1 MAGDDLP
8 AALAHL
14 QQAAARFEALGDM
27 KHHGRAICDQAAVLS
42 ALGRTAEADQASG
55 QALALARHCD
65 DLLSQGN
72 ALNMLTFH
80 LADQAQALKLY
91 RQASAAFGAAGSLG
105 GQMTVLGNTGD
116 AYRELGLAR
125 RARRLIAEAC
135 PLARHAGMQQALFS
149 HLQNR
154 FDIEWHTGAL
164 GAARDTA
171 AEATAMQSRRN
182 VGFPAYAAGQI
193 ALVEG
198 QPAAAARLFEQ
209 AAEADSA
216 SDAGYAMASL
226 GQAGRAHLAA
236 GQRSEALAATRR
248 STGLHPAA
256 GLAKLNGGYS
266 VALWWAHCLALRANG
281 QRAEAG
287 EALALACR
295 FVLEAAQGLSD
306 EGLRRSLLNKRAE
319 HREVV
324 RAWLQHARKL
334 PRAQRE
340 AHLAGE
346 SQPREPF
353 ERLVDTGLR
362 GHLLAMLAAQA
373 AVALANL
380 RTAEARA
387 AQAQAEQRASELAI
401 INSIQQGVAG
411 SLDFQGIVELVGDK
425 LREVLKSE
433 DVGITWFDV
442 KTGLLHTLYA
452 IEHGQRLV
460 VPPRQPTPG
469 DPWEQM
475 VQSRQAYVV
484 NSHAEMAAADVA
496 GVLPGTD
503 LARSFLKVPII
514 GSDRVLGFIDLED
527 HLRDNAYGEAEVR
540 LVTTVAASMGV
551 ALENA
556 RLFDE
561 TQQRA
566 AELDTINKV
575 SQQVAGKL
583 DLAAL
588 IELVG
593 EQIRQVFKADLAY
606 VALLDR
612 ASGAINFPYQYG
624 EENAP
629 IKFGEGL
636 TSKIIETREALNLN
650 CDVNRRSQEMGTDC
664 SARRPCRPWA
674 CRSWWTAAAKARCR
688 ARCAAT

>member
-1 MAGDDLP
+1 MPCATCKPTEVARRAANVSSLNPPGQPEAATEATTTPATERPGPQAVADLVAAGQLTHAIAAAS
-8 AALAHL
+8 AALADPALDADERVALLALRFDSHFLRMELAQAGADVRAIKALARRPASPARQAQALICESQL
-14 QQAAARFEALGDM
+14 QRRLGNAQASLVAARAALKAARRSSRPALEAHSLAALGNATG
-27 KHHGRAICDQAAVLS
+27 GRRRPARGAGPPAA
-42 ALGRTAEADQASG
+42 GRSPLRGPGRHEAPRPRDLRPGGRPQRPRPHCRGRPQASG

-171 AEATAMQSRRN
+171 AEATALLPAMQSRRN

-256 GLAKLNGGYS
+256 GLAKLNGGNS
-266 VALWWAHCLALRANG
+266 VALWWAHCLAPRANG

-306 EGLRRSLLNKRAE
+306 EGLRRSLLNKRAA

-362 GHLLAMLAAQA
+362 GPLLAMLAAQA

-380 RTAEARA
+380 RAAEALERKVAERTAEARA
-387 AQAQAEQRASELAI
+387 AQARPSSAPASWPSSTAFSRAS
-401 INSIQQGVAG
+401 
-411 SLDFQGIVELVGDK
+411 
-425 LREVLKSE
+425 
-433 DVGITWFDV
+433 
-442 KTGLLHTLYA
+442 
-452 IEHGQRLV
+452 
-460 VPPRQPTPG
+460 
-469 DPWEQM
+469 
-475 VQSRQAYVV
+475 
-484 NSHAEMAAADVA
+484 
-496 GVLPGTD
+496 
-503 LARSFLKVPII
+503 
-514 GSDRVLGFIDLED
+514 LG
-527 HLRDNAYGEAEVR
+527 HW
-540 LVTTVAASMGV
+540 
-551 ALENA
+551 
-556 RLFDE
+556 
-561 TQQRA
+561 
-566 AELDTINKV
+566 
-575 SQQVAGKL
+575 
-583 DLAAL
+583 
-588 IELVG
+588 
-593 EQIRQVFKADLAY
+593 
-606 VALLDR
+606 
-612 ASGAINFPYQYG
+612 
-624 EENAP
+624 
-629 IKFGEGL
+629 
-636 TSKIIETREALNLN
+636 TSKASSNW
-650 CDVNRRSQEMGTDC
+650 
-664 SARRPCRPWA
+664 WA
-674 CRSWWTAAAKARCR
+674 TS
-688 ARCAAT
+688 CATC